1 MMSDAA
7 ARNSYVATHPEAV
20 ALRAENEALREEL
33 AKLITDRD
41 YLTTTVL
48 PTIKAEYNLKIG
60 GLEYEAFMLECRVR
74 RGRRRLELAQSYLN
88 RNERI
93 PLASIESTLNDEF
106 RRWQAKIEEM
116 RRGLEAAQAFECALC
131 LSTTETRELQTL
143 YRQLTKRLHPD
154 LNPHQQERERNLW
167 LQVADAYRDGALE
180 ELRALSLLL
189 DSEPSTTDAN
199 EAQTSVLDTMRC
211 RRDELRAH
219 AKRSLA
225 HLAHI
230 KTTPPYTLRQKLSD
244 HLWLIARASEL
255 KDKIALLKEHCL
267 ALDDAYYQLTGTNAT
282 PKTTDDE
289 EWAEFIWE
297 E

>member
-154 LNPHQQERERNLW
+154 LNPHQNSARLVCCSTVSLRPLTRTKRKRPY
-167 LQVADAYRDGALE
+167 LTLCGVGAMNCA
-180 ELRALSLLL
+180 RTPSALSRIWR
-189 DSEPSTTDAN
+189 
-199 EAQTSVLDTMRC
+199 TSRL
-211 RRDELRAH
+211 RRLIPYG
-219 AKRSLA
+219 RS
-225 HLAHI
+225 
-230 KTTPPYTLRQKLSD
+230 
-244 HLWLIARASEL
+244 
-255 KDKIALLKEHCL
+255 
-267 ALDDAYYQLTGTNAT
+267 
-282 PKTTDDE
+282 
-289 EWAEFIWE
+289 
-297 E
+297 